1 MYFRLPST
9 TSMNWSIVTSSLTIT
24 SQLCSRYSL
33 STDCTTS
40 WESSDWRMTQQK
52 EKNTGTGNG
61 RRPKAHE
68 KVKKVVAS
76 DKKAVHGGV
85 EGGRLLLLFV
95 PCTRARADGRLWIS
109 SLPRVKNSP
118 SFFTLALISPWAGL
132 GNRRGHFR
140 GQTSYET
147 LNIYLILLPTSIYL
161 GNRAVLVL
169 LDKFTATFE
178 TKTTTTTTTT
188 PQNNNHGPPPPP
200 PTTSTISATTT
211 ANISMQCTTCRRE
224 KGQIR

>member
-1 MYFRLPST
+1 M
-9 TSMNWSIVTSSLTIT
+9 
-24 SQLCSRYSL
+24 
-33 STDCTTS
+33 
-40 WESSDWRMTQQK
+40 
-52 EKNTGTGNG
+52 
-61 RRPKAHE
+61 
-68 KVKKVVAS
+68 VAL
-76 DKKAVHGGV
+76 DKKAVHGGI
-85 EGGRLLLLFV
+85 EGGRLLCLFV

-109 SLPRVKNSP
+109 SLPRVINSP
-118 SFFTLALISPWAGL
+118 SFFTLALISPWAGP

-178 TKTTTTTTTT
+178 TATTT
-188 PQNNNHGPPPPP
+188 PQNNNHDPPPPP

-211 ANISMQCTTCRRE
+211 ANISMQCTTL
-224 KGQIR
+224 